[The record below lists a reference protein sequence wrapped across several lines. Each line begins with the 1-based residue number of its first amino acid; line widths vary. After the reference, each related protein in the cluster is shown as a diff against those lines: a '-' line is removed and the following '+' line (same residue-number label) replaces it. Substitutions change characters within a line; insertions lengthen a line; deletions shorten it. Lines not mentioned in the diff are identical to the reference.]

1 MAGARV
7 ILRHMKYLGLP
18 LLALLLIWWSG
29 DAPARAPVQLTPAL
43 AGMLSTLDPIGKR
56 RLGRTEGKIVIVTFF
71 ASWCPPCRWEFES
84 LNALRERYGE
94 DDLAIVAIN
103 RFETWAN
110 DAGGRRMK
118 RFLAET
124 KPAFPLVAG
133 TEALAER
140 FGGIERIPTLF
151 VFDRKGRQAYAFVHL
166 EGAEKM
172 HAGTV
177 ELVAVIDALR

>member
-1 MAGARV
+1 
-7 ILRHMKYLGLP
+7 MKYLGLP
-18 LLALLLIWWSG
+18 LLVFLIWWSA
-29 DAPARAPVQLTPAL
+29 DAPARAPMQLTPAL
-43 AGMLSTLDPIGKR
+43 ANLLTTLEPIGER

-84 LNALRERYGE
+84 LNALRERYNE
-94 DDLAIVAIN
+94 DELSIVAVN

-110 DAGGRRMK
+110 DDGGRRMK
-118 RFLAET
+118 RFLADT

-151 VFDRKGRQAYAFVHL
+151 VFDRRGRQAYAFVHL

-172 HAGTV
+172 HAGTG
-177 ELVAVIDALR
+177 ELSAVIDALR